1 MRKVV
6 AFDGRGSIL
15 VLEQPIPRPGPGEVL
30 IEVRASMISP
40 GTEMGSVVW
49 RRQNPTEA
57 APTPFGYQNAGD
69 VIAVGEGVTRFQV
82 GDALACMGIGDSLH
96 ATHSIIPVN
105 LCVPI
110 PQGVTYEEA
119 ASAHLGATA
128 LHAIRRA
135 ELQIS
140 EFVIVVGLGLVGQFA
155 AQLARLSG
163 CYVLAVDRLASRLEV
178 ARRCGAHRVAN
189 PAEDDLSAIGHDF
202 SRGYGCDC
210 GILAFGG
217 EGTGI
222 FQQVVAMLK
231 VSPDTHQMGRVVI
244 VGGASITHRFA
255 ASLGNVD
262 VRSAARTG
270 PGFLDPAWEHGRD
283 YPPVFV
289 RWTTRRNLEE
299 ILLLMASG
307 ALDIRSSITHRFPI
321 DEAPAACDLLIG
333 HPEEAIGVILR
344 MDEA

>member
-6 AFDGRGSIL
+6 AFDGAGKIL
-15 VLEQPIPRPGPGEVL
+15 VLEQPMPQPGPGEIL
-30 IEVRASMISP
+30 IRVRVSMISP
-40 GTEMGSVVW
+40 GTEMGGVIW
-49 RRQNPTEA
+49 HRENPTDA
-57 APTPFGYQNAGD
+57 APIPFGYQNAGD
-69 VIAVGEGVTRFQV
+69 VIAVGPGVTRRQI
-82 GDALACMGIGDSLH
+82 GDKLACMGIGDALH

-110 PQGVTYEEA
+110 PDGVSYEEA

-128 LHAIRRA
+128 LHAVRRA

-140 EFVIVVGLGLVGQFA
+140 EFVVVVGLGIVGQYA
-155 AQLARLSG
+155 AQFARLSG
-163 CYVLAVDRLASRLEV
+163 AYVMALDRLPLRLEV
-178 ARRCGAHRVAN
+178 ARQCGAHRVVN
-189 PAEDDLSAIGHDF
+189 GAEEDAVAVAREF
-202 SRGYGCDC
+202 SRGYGLDC

-217 EGTGI
+217 DGTEV

-244 VGGASITHRFA
+244 VGGLAFTQRWA

-270 PGFLDPAWEHGRD
+270 PGFLDPEYEHGRD

-289 RWTTRRNLEE
+289 PWTTQRNLEE
-299 ILLLMASG
+299 VLLLTAAG
-307 ALDIRSSITHRFPI
+307 RLDSRSFITHRFPI
-321 DEAPAACDLLIG
+321 DEAPAACELLIH
-333 HPEEAIGVILR
+333 HPEQALGVVLS
-344 MDEA
+344 ME

>member
-6 AFDGRGSIL
+6 AFDGRGAISVI
-15 VLEQPIPRPGPGEVL
+15 EQPIPQPGPGEIL
-30 IEVRASMISP
+30 LEVRASMISP
-40 GTEMGSVVW
+40 GTEMGGVVW
-49 RRQNPTEA
+49 HRENPSDA
-57 APTPFGYQNAGD
+57 APIPFGYQNAGD
-69 VIAVGEGVTRFQV
+69 VLAVGEGVTRWQV
-82 GDALACMGIGDSLH
+82 GDKLACMGINDALH
-96 ATHSIIPVN
+96 ATHSLIPVN

-110 PQGVTYEEA
+110 PEGVSYEEA

-140 EFVIVVGLGLVGQFA
+140 EFVVVVGLGIVGQFA

-163 CYVLAVDRLASRLEV
+163 AYVMALDRLPLRLEV
-178 ARRCGAHRVAN
+178 ARQCGAPRVVN
-189 PAEDDLSAIGHDF
+189 GAEEDVLAAAREF
-202 SRGYGCDC
+202 SRGYGLDC

-217 EGTGI
+217 DGTAV
-222 FQQVVAMLK
+222 FQQVVSMLK

-244 VGGASITHRFA
+244 VGGATITHRFA

-270 PGFLDPAWEHGRD
+270 PGFLDPDYEHGRD

-289 RWTTRRNLEE
+289 PWTTQRNLEE
-299 ILLLMASG
+299 VLLLKASG
-307 ALDIRSSITHRFPI
+307 RLEIRPFITHRFPI
-321 DEAPAACDLLIG
+321 DEAPEACELLIE
-333 HPEEAIGVILR
+333 HPEQALGVVLT
-344 MDEA
+344 MD

>member
-6 AFDGRGSIL
+6 AFDGKGAIL
-15 VLEQPIPRPGPGEVL
+15 VLEQPIPQPGPGEVL

-40 GTEMGSVVW
+40 GTEMGGVIW
-49 RRQNPTEA
+49 HRENPSAA
-57 APTPFGYQNAGD
+57 APIPFGYQNAGD
-69 VIAVGEGVTRFQV
+69 VIAVGEGVTRWRV
-82 GDALACMGIGDSLH
+82 GDKLACMGIGDALH
-96 ATHSIIPVN
+96 ATHSLIPVN

-110 PQGVTYEEA
+110 PAGVSYEEA

-140 EFVIVVGLGLVGQFA
+140 EFVVVVGLGLVGQFA
-155 AQLARLSG
+155 AQLAGLSG
-163 CYVLAVDRLASRLEV
+163 AYVMALDRLPLRLEV
-178 ARRCGAHRVAN
+178 ARQCGAHRVVNGAT
-189 PAEDDLSAIGHDF
+189 EDALAAAREF
-202 SRGYGCDC
+202 SRGYGLDC
-210 GILAFGG
+210 GLLAFGG
-217 EGTGI
+217 DGTEV
-222 FQQVVAMLK
+222 FRQVVAMLK

-270 PGFLDPAWEHGRD
+270 PGFLDPEYEHGCD

-289 RWTTRRNLEE
+289 RWTTQRNLEE
-299 ILLLMASG
+299 VLLLTAAGS
-307 ALDIRSSITHRFPI
+307 LDIQSFITHRFPI
-321 DEAPAACDLLIG
+321 DEAPAACELLIA
-333 HPEEAIGVILR
+333 HPEDAIGVVLT
-344 MDEA
+344 MD

>member
-6 AFDGRGSIL
+6 AFDGRGAIL
-15 VLEQPIPRPGPGEVL
+15 VLEQPIPEPGPGEIL
-30 IEVRASMISP
+30 LEVRASMISP
-40 GTEMGSVVW
+40 GTEMAGVVW
-49 RRQNPTEA
+49 RRENPSDAETI
-57 APTPFGYQNAGD
+57 PFGYQNAGD
-69 VIAVGEGVTRFQV
+69 VLAVGEGVTRWRV
-82 GDALACMGIGDSLH
+82 GDKLACMGIDDALH

-110 PQGVTYEEA
+110 PEGVSYEEA
-119 ASAHLGATA
+119 ASAHIGATA
-128 LHAIRRA
+128 LHAVRRA

-140 EFVIVVGLGLVGQFA
+140 EFMVVVGLGIVGQFV

-163 CYVLAVDRLASRLEV
+163 AYVMGLDRLASRLEV
-178 ARRCGAHRVAN
+178 ARQLGADRVVN
-189 PAEDDLSAIGHDF
+189 GTEEDVLAAGREF
-202 SRGYGCDC
+202 SRGYGLDC

-217 EGTGI
+217 EGTEV

-244 VGGASITHRFA
+244 VGGTEITHRFA

-270 PGFLDPAWEHGRD
+270 PGFLDPDYEHGRD

-289 RWTTRRNLEE
+289 PWTTQRNLEE
-299 ILLLMASG
+299 ILLLTAAG
-307 ALDIRSSITHRFPI
+307 RLEILPFITHRFPI
-321 DEAPAACDLLIG
+321 DEAPAACDILIE
-333 HPEEAIGVILR
+333 HPEQA
-344 MDEA
+344 